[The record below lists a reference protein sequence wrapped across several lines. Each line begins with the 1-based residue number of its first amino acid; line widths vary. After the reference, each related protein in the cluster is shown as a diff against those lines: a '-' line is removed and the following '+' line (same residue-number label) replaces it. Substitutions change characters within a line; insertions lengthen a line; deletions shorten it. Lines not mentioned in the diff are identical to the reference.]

1 MKEWLKKVSQIP
13 LYGAFLVPLDHSA
26 QWKHINFDKI
36 PANKVTFE
44 KSLSIEV
51 NESSS
56 FLVFPL
62 QKLQKVESFEIKGS
76 YSGGLSL
83 PEGKEQ
89 GYDKAD
95 DFVMKFG
102 FILPGEEQLTGLKK
116 WLAPK
121 WVKKVYAMAPKDQGL
136 DHLEL
141 FAITEQEKM
150 IGKKRIHPASDFF
163 HEEYAY
169 LLKDKGEFIFKKKLE
184 KPIETLALWLSSDG
198 DNSKSRFK
206 IKIDEIKVQFAD

>member
-13 LYGAFLVPLDHSA
+13 LYGAFLVPLDQSA

-36 PANKVTFE
+36 PANKITFE

-62 QKLQKVESFEIKGS
+62 QKLQKVKSFEIKGS
-76 YSGGLSL
+76 YTGGLSL

-89 GYDKAD
+89 GYGQAD
-95 DFVMKFG
+95 DFAMKFG
-102 FILPGEEQLTGLKK
+102 FILPGEEQLTGVKK

-121 WVKKVYAMAPKDQGL
+121 WVKRVYAMAPKDQGL

-141 FAITEQEKM
+141 FAITEQEQM
-150 IGKKRIHPASDFF
+150 VGKKRIHPASDFF

-169 LLKDKGEFIFKKKLE
+169 LLKDKGEFTFKKKLE